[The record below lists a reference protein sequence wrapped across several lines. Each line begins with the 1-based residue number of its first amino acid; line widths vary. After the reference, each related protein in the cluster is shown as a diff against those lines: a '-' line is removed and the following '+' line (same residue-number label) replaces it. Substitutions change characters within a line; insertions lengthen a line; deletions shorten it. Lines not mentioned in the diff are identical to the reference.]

1 MFVDH
6 VYESDGIEI
15 GVRYYPTDGARVMVN
30 RLQGDEWR
38 EVYDMRVIAD
48 NLWETIYTGLC
59 GAGLED
65 EDAIAFLDWHGVEY
79 PTDEED

>member
-15 GVRYYPTDGARVMVN
+15 GVRYYPADGARVMVN
-30 RLQGDEWR
+30 RDNGDEW
-38 EVYDMRVIAD
+38 ELVYDMRVIAD
-48 NLWETIYTGLC
+48 NLWETIYMGLC

-65 EDAIAFLDWHGVEY
+65 TDAIAFLDWHGVEY